1 MSSKSIKDDGETIV
15 MPSEDQDELQLVI
28 TTWAWLDRKTCGK
41 MGCSNG
47 NVLLVIIGHGCGYP
61 NAFNCNSP
69 AWVLS
74 HLCVDSYRWLC

>member
-41 MGCSNG
+41 NG
-47 NVLLVIIGHGCGYP
+47 LLE
-61 NAFNCNSP
+61 
-69 AWVLS
+69 
-74 HLCVDSYRWLC
+74 R